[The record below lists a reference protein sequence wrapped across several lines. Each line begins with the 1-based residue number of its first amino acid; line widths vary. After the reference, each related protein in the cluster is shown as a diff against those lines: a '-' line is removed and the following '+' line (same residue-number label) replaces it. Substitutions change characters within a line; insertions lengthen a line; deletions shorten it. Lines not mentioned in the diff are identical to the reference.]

1 MAYVYRHI
9 RLDKNEPFY
18 IGVGSNEDTGRY
30 DRAHRSKPKNRN
42 IFWQRVVAKTEYLV
56 EIMIENISI
65 EEALKKEVEFIKL
78 YGRKNLGLGSLVNL
92 TDGGDGVRNY
102 VVSDETKLKIS
113 IANKGKKWP
122 NKKPLSKESR
132 AKIRI
137 ALTGRKRPEE
147 FVAKMIG
154 NKNGVGYKHTEEALK
169 KISAASIGNKHGLGN
184 TNMLGKRHT
193 DESKLKMSLSKTGI
207 KMSKESIEKI
217 RLKAIG
223 RPCKEETK
231 RKLSEANKGKKMS
244 LESISKMKDRAKQ
257 VVQCDSNGTAIRIF
271 KNRWE
276 VCDLLGIS
284 LQSVNR
290 ILQGK
295 YKSVKGIIL
304 KEKTELIFTK
314 HQFQRRIFDLK
325 QAV

>member
-154 NKNGVGYKHTEEALK
+154 NK
-169 KISAASIGNKHGLGN
+169 HGLGN